1 MLYLL
6 LASLIWAFSF
16 GIIKT
21 SLAGLDPGFVGWAR
35 LLLSVALFAPFVGG
49 PALAERRLGG
59 QLLAIGAVQYG
70 LMYCLYL
77 AAFAHLNAHQIA
89 LFTVFTPIYV
99 VVWSGLRGRRL
110 RPLGLLC
117 AALAVLG
124 AALLSERDL
133 GSGDLLVGFA
143 LIQAANL
150 CFAVGQIEY
159 RRLRLRRPEL
169 RDRQVHV
176 LLLLGG
182 LAVTGIATTL
192 RGGWPRLA
200 ELDAAALA
208 ALAYLGLIASGVGFF
223 AWNAGAVRTAPA
235 TLAVLNNLKVPLGIA
250 AALLLFGEEADL
262 PRLFLGGSIM
272 LGAAWL
278 SQRSARSPRESANI
292 SEHRRTMTPPR

>member
-21 SLAGLDPGFVGWAR
+21 SLAALDPGFVGWAR

-49 PALAERRLGG
+49 PALRERRLAA
-59 QLLAIGAVQYG
+59 QLLAIGSVQYG

-77 AAFAHLNAHQIA
+77 SAYARLAAHQIA

-99 VVWSGLRGRRL
+99 VLWSDLRERRL

-117 AALAVLG
+117 AALAAGG
-124 AALLSERDL
+124 AALLRERDL
-133 GSGDLLVGFA
+133 GSGDLLLGFA
-143 LIQAANL
+143 LVQAANL

-159 RRLRLRRPEL
+159 RRLRIRRPEL

-176 LLLLGG
+176 LLLVGG
-182 LAVTGIATTL
+182 LAITGIATTV
-192 RGGWPRLA
+192 RSGWPVLA
-200 ELDAAALA
+200 ELDAQALA

-250 AALLLFGEEADL
+250 AALLFFGEETDL
-262 PRLFLGGSIM
+262 PRLLLGGSIM

-278 SQRSARSPRESANI
+278 SQRAARSPGPSANLR
-292 SEHRRTMTPPR
+292 EP